1 MLANSLNLP
10 KPFVDAVSEKRV
22 RSDTRYSVT
31 ETLGGT
37 CEAVLRR
44 RHADDIDDDVADR
57 VWAILGTAVHKVL
70 QESDAEPWQEREQY
84 IKVPIE
90 GTRFELS
97 GIFDMYDKRER
108 CVTDWK
114 TCSVWKTQVGD
125 FEDWRKQLA
134 AYCWMLER
142 SGEEAREGE
151 IVAIM
156 RDHSMRKA
164 RFEKGYPPHPVMR
177 IAWRFDDADMEE
189 VGVRLG
195 RWFLDLEDQ
204 LGRADE
210 DLVPCSPDERWS
222 KPETWAVMRSGR
234 KKAVRVF
241 GSEEEAVGFVGD
253 GPDMHIERRKG
264 EDVRCQSYCPV
275 ARWCPYGGKISQDS
289 ENSQN
294 QPATTMV

>member
-1 MLANSLNLP
+1 MLGNRLNLP
-10 KPFVDAVSEKRV
+10 KPFVDAATEHRR
-22 RSDTRYSVT
+22 RSDDRYSVS

-44 RHADDIDDDVADR
+44 RHAEDIDDDVADR

-70 QESDAEPWQEREQY
+70 QESEAEPWQEREQY
-84 IKVPIE
+84 VKVPID

-97 GIFDMYDKRER
+97 GIFDMYDNREER
-108 CVTDWK
+108 VTDWK

-125 FEDWRKQLA
+125 FDDWRKQLA

-142 SGEEAREGE
+142 HGKAAREGE

-189 VGVRLG
+189 TGVRLK

-204 LGRADE
+204 LGRSDE
-210 DLVPCSPDERWS
+210 DLVPCTPEERWAR
-222 KPETWAVMRSGR
+222 PETWAVMRDGR
-234 KKAVRVF
+234 KRAVRVF
-241 GSEEEAVGFVGD
+241 GSEEEAVEFMGD
-253 GPDMHIERRKG
+253 EPSMHIEHRNG

-275 ARWCPYGGKISQDS
+275 ARWCPLGGKIFQDS
-289 ENSQN
+289 ENSREQSADYM
-294 QPATTMV
+294 Q

>member
-1 MLANSLNLP
+1 MNYTNELNLP
-10 KPFVDAVSEKRV
+10 EPLVDAVKSNHAYKEH
-22 RSDTRYSVT
+22 RYSVT
-31 ETLGGT
+31 EVLGGT
-37 CEAVLRR
+37 CEAILKR
-44 RHADDIDDDVADR
+44 RHDREITEDVSQR
-57 VWAILGTAVHKVL
+57 IWALFGTAVHKVL
-70 QESDAEPWQEREQY
+70 QESEAEPWQERERY
-84 IKVPIE
+84 VKVPIE

-108 CVTDWK
+108 RVTDWK

-177 IAWRFDDADMEE
+177 IAWRFDDADMEDT
-189 VGVRLG
+189 GVRLR
-195 RWFLDLEDQ
+195 RWFLDLADQ

-210 DLVPCSPDERWS
+210 DLVPCTPGERWS
-222 KPETWAVMRSGR
+222 RPETWAVMRSGR

-241 GSEEEAVGFVGD
+241 GSEEEAVGFMGD
-253 GPDMHIERRKG
+253 DPDMHIERRKG

-275 ARWCPYGGKISQDS
+275 ARWCPHGGKIFQDS
-289 ENSQN
+289 ENSR
-294 QPATTMV
+294 ASHD

>member
-10 KPFVDAVSEKRV
+10 KPFVDAVSEKHV

-44 RHADDIDDDVADR
+44 RHAEEIDDDVADR

-70 QESDAEPWQEREQY
+70 QESEAEPWQEREQY
-84 IKVPIE
+84 IKVPID

-108 CVTDWK
+108 RVTDWK

-177 IAWRFDDADMEE
+177 IAWRFDDADMEDT
-189 VGVRLG
+189 GVRLK
-195 RWFLDLEDQ
+195 RWFLDLADQ

-210 DLVPCSPDERWS
+210 DLVPCTPEERWS

-241 GSEEEAVGFVGD
+241 DDEDKAVEYMGD
-253 GPDMHIERRKG
+253 DKNLHIEFRKG
-264 EDVRCQSYCPV
+264 EDTKCQSYCEV
-275 ARWCPYGGKISQDS
+275 ARWCPYGRKFFQDS
-289 ENSQN
+289 ENSQTV
-294 QPATTMV
+294 PE